1 MHGAEIAVVDQSS
14 VTRYHGVVQPGTVI
28 RITGH
33 LDQGDGERFKQVLSP
48 FLNPNYDVAD
58 VRGQITVALD
68 LPRGGDVFEAISI
81 AKQIRENSVTT
92 LVGEDASCISACAFI
107 YMAGR
112 VSLATTDGTTIV
124 VPDRKLVAGGWIGF
138 HSPYNDL
145 DKGNFAE
152 GVNAIRLLRNSLGR
166 AMPDDLFLTALE
178 IGRDETFDIE
188 YVADVIRWDIEYF
201 ATVTDKN
208 DVRAKLYNAC
218 LNKIVL
224 KDEWTDYGPL
234 ADNVVQVRSALE
246 VQNGDEIPAENRR
259 VDLTSRYRL
268 EEPDDFGV
276 IPHDWVTIANE
287 GSKILS
293 EARDLLQDKDYFR
306 VVTSR
311 DKRMVATEVNL
322 ALGDELSS
330 LSCTAIAPNV
340 AIDME
345 EITTAGQEVFV
356 ITANIPLSEIQEED
370 FGRPLSNIYMFPGGM
385 KLKDIK

>member
-68 LPRGGDVFEAISI
+68 LPRGGNVFEAISI

-224 KDEWTDYGPL
+224 KDEWTDYGPV

-246 VQNGDEIPAENRR
+246 RNPI
-259 VDLTSRYRL
+259 
-268 EEPDDFGV
+268 
-276 IPHDWVTIANE
+276 
-287 GSKILS
+287 
-293 EARDLLQDKDYFR
+293 
-306 VVTSR
+306 
-311 DKRMVATEVNL
+311 
-322 ALGDELSS
+322 
-330 LSCTAIAPNV
+330 
-340 AIDME
+340 
-345 EITTAGQEVFV
+345 
-356 ITANIPLSEIQEED
+356 
-370 FGRPLSNIYMFPGGM
+370 
-385 KLKDIK
+385 